1 MNLAKL
7 FVALLPL
14 AGAGLRAQDWSEDK
28 LQEAARGF
36 QSDSLLARLQ
46 QVGSLLPD
54 RASLQSALVARI
66 HGDHREYLLKI
77 DLLLEDLAAERWQVR
92 EEAERALVEIGARAR
107 GMIQQR
113 KENPTV
119 LEQAFRCARI
129 LDALEARGL
138 EQENQDLRL
147 MRGLVT
153 TALYLP
159 GDERLLRALR
169 SALGHTDITIV
180 QSTIRA
186 LGKHGGEE
194 EAESVRQMLEW
205 KGGVHRLV
213 ACAALARMK
222 GPRAANICSEL
233 LQGGSLARI
242 EQTAMFRALHSRQD
256 DQAKGVLAGLSNH
269 QDPVIAALAKLP
281 VLSETGGTAARITLP
296 DRERSQLSG
305 VFLGLLGES
314 ASFGGAIEN
323 LPTVELAFGD
333 CDAVD
338 FPEHAVATTTAPR
351 VFLNQGS
358 LLAGELVA
366 IDQTQIRIRS
376 AWFGEIVLARK
387 DVQGLAIDP
396 ELDRLV
402 GAASDYDRVRLRSG
416 EFIDGA
422 ILATNNADMKLV
434 RRDGATTELNL
445 SDVAG
450 ILFQRPRTTEVDA
463 NLYTRF
469 DLVTGERWIGFL
481 GAATG
486 SQVAMHLPGVG
497 STVLGMDRLTRMEF
511 SVGGGAMWGFTLI
524 VDYADNRVIEVDDQ
538 GREIFVLEDALGPWD
553 AECLDNGNILLTEY
567 SVSRVREVDRKGN
580 TVWTY
585 DDLKSPYDADRL
597 PNGNTLIADTYGGRV
612 IEVDPKGEIVWS
624 FDKDIRAFDVD
635 RLPNGNTLIANNLR
649 DSVIEVN
656 PAGEVVWQVINLPGI
671 HDADR
676 LPNGNTLVTL
686 RNKGLVQELDR
697 EGKVVWELTGLSSPG
712 DADRL
717 PNGHTLVAENNRVR
731 EFDRRGNEVWSKPMS
746 WAVEV
751 NRY

>member
-14 AGAGLRAQDWSEDK
+14 AVAGVRAQDWSEEK

-36 QSDSLLARLQ
+36 QSDSLLVRLQ
-46 QVGSLLPD
+46 QVATLLPD
-54 RASLQSALVARI
+54 KASLHSALVARI

-77 DLLLEDLAAERWQVR
+77 DMLLEDLAADRWQVR

-119 LEQAFRCARI
+119 LEQAFRCSRI

-159 GDERLLRALR
+159 GDERLRRALR
-169 SALGHTDITIV
+169 SALGHTDLSIV
-180 QSTIRA
+180 QAAIRA
-186 LGKHGGEE
+186 LGKHGGDD

-213 ACAALARMK
+213 ACSALARMQ
-222 GPRAANICSEL
+222 GERAAKICLES
-233 LQGGSLARI
+233 LQSGSLARV
-242 EQTAMFRALHSRQD
+242 EQSAMFRALHARKD
-256 DQAKGVLAGLSNH
+256 ELAKGVLAALSKH
-269 QDPVIAALAKLP
+269 QDPVLAALAQLP
-281 VLSETGGTAARITLP
+281 PLNDGGSAPARFTLP
-296 DRERSQLSG
+296 DRERSQLEG
-305 VFLGLLGES
+305 VLLGLLGES
-314 ASFGGAIEN
+314 CTVRGAVEN
-323 LPTVELAFGD
+323 LSEVELAFGD

-338 FPEHAVATTTAPR
+338 FPQHAAAPTVAPR

-358 LLAGELVA
+358 LLAGELLA
-366 IDQTQIRIRS
+366 IDKEQIRIRS
-376 AWFGEIVLARK
+376 PWFGEIVLARK
-387 DVQGLAIDP
+387 DVQGLAVDP

-402 GAASDYDRVRLRSG
+402 GASSEYDRVRLRSG
-416 EFIDGA
+416 EFLDGV
-422 ILATNNADMKLV
+422 IQVSDKSGLKLV
-434 RRDGATTELNL
+434 GRDGKASELKL
-445 SDVAG
+445 AEVAG

-469 DLVTGERWIGFL
+469 DLVTGERWIGYL

-486 SQVAMHLPGVG
+486 SQVAMHIPGVG
-497 STVLGMDRLTRMEF
+497 SAVLALDRLTRMEL

-580 TVWTY
+580 TVWSFE
-585 DDLKSPYDADRL
+585 DLKSPYDADRL
-597 PNGNTLIADTYGGRV
+597 ANGNTLIADTYGGRV
-612 IEVDPKGEIVWS
+612 IEVDPKGVVVWS
-624 FDKDIRAFDVD
+624 FDKDIRPFDVD

-649 DSVIEVN
+649 DCVIEVN
-656 PAGEVVWQVINLPGI
+656 ADGEVVWQVNNLPGI

-686 RNKGLVQELDR
+686 RSKGVVQELDR
-697 EGKVVWELTGLSSPG
+697 DGKVAWELTGLSSPG

-731 EFDRRGNEVWSKPMS
+731 EFDRRGNEVWTKPMS